1 MLLSPERG
9 YKLRQFLQFVSQ
21 ASVLTRII
29 LAVVGGKGVGGL
41 TMASLGLLIL
51 RELVTAVLFRFLA
64 KNA

>member
-1 MLLSPERG
+1 ML
-9 YKLRQFLQFVSQ
+9 FVGQ

-51 RELVTAVLFRFLA
+51 RSKLVTAVLFRFLA